1 LSDTIIAYIDG
12 ASRGNPGPAAAAFIL
27 LTPDGTILQ
36 AKAFFLGETTNNV
49 AEYTAV
55 VKALEAAKQIGDEEL
70 TVFSDSELLVKQLNG
85 EYKVKSEQIRPL
97 FQSAIDGLD
106 QFKNWKVQHIVREK
120 NKEADKL
127 VNQALNLGR
136 DVEGPA
142 PVRKSEIRNPKSEIP
157 IRLGVLISGGGTTL
171 MNILEYIGQG
181 RLNAEVAVVISS
193 LSAVAGVEKAKNA
206 GLNVKIIRTKDYPDI
221 DQFSRR
227 IEEELVAANVD
238 LVVQGGWLCLWKIPP
253 RYENHVM
260 NIHPALLPSF
270 GGKGMWGHHVHQAVL
285 AAGCKISGCTVHFC
299 TNEYD
304 KGPIIVQRCCEVK
317 DDDTPDTLAARVFQQ
332 ECIAYPQAIKLFA
345 EGRILVQNGRVL
357 ILDTGCSAVRP
368 PVETLDKNGN
378 RESKIGNR
386 E

>member
-1 LSDTIIAYIDG
+1 MLDTIIAYIDG

-27 LTPDGTILQ
+27 TSRDGSQLQ

-49 AEYTAV
+49 AEYTAA
-55 VKALEAAKQIGDEEL
+55 VKALEAAKQIVAKEL
-70 TVFSDSELLVKQLNG
+70 IIFSDSQLLVKQLNG

-97 FQSAIDGLD
+97 FRQAVDLLG
-106 QFKNWKVQHIVREK
+106 QFENWKVQHIIRDK

-136 DVEGPA
+136 DVESKLSPIA
-142 PVRKSEIRNPKSEIP
+142 QTEKP

-171 MNILEYIGQG
+171 MNILEYIKQG

-193 LSAVAGVEKAKNA
+193 RSTVAGVERAKNA

-221 DQFSRR
+221 DQFSKR

-238 LVVQGGWLCLWKIPP
+238 LVVQGGWLCLWNIPA
-253 RYENHVM
+253 RYENRVM

-270 GGKGMWGHHVHQAVL
+270 GGKGMWGHYVHEAVL

-304 KGPIIVQRCCEVK
+304 KGAIIVQRTCEVR
-317 DDDTPDTLAARVFQQ
+317 DDDTPETLAARVFEQ
-332 ECIAYPQAIKLFA
+332 ECIAYSQAIRLFA
-345 EGRILVQNGRVL
+345 EGKLVIQGGKV
-357 ILDTGCSAVRP
+357 
-368 PVETLDKNGN
+368 
-378 RESKIGNR
+378 KIKS
-386 E
+386 